1 MSESN
6 IKWTKLSK
14 ISTFN
19 DQPEQLIKVKRDDI
33 LVIKDGDKFY
43 AMNNRCPH
51 IGMPLN
57 AGGCDRGKKTV
68 HCKFHSSDFSYED
81 GTAKKW
87 LDVKG
92 FEKVMVWLFSKF
104 DKDAKKM
111 MEMAPKPAETFSTKV
126 EDDYVWVG
134 IDN

>member
-19 DQPEQLIKVKRDDI
+19 DQPEQ
-33 LVIKDGDKFY
+33 
-43 AMNNRCPH
+43 
-51 IGMPLN
+51 
-57 AGGCDRGKKTV
+57 
-68 HCKFHSSDFSYED
+68 
-81 GTAKKW
+81 W

-111 MEMAPKPAETFSTKV
+111 MEMEPKPAETFSTKV